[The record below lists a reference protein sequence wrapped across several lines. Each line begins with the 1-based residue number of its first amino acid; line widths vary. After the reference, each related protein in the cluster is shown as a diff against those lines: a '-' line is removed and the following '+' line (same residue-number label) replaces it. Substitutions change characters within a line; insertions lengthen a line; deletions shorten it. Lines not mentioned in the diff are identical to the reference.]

1 MGALIALIGM
11 PHRGGKSGPSGHDV
25 GHSSEDETTGRPS
38 AREAD
43 RGSARSAGSAG
54 KEKKESP
61 LARSTD
67 GGSSAAVGR
76 EKSLAP
82 AEGGDRSSSR
92 GLGKE
97 KDRPSKGTKEG
108 GAAKKRPP
116 NRRETLEA
124 PSAATL
130 RERASEAAAENA
142 AAIVAN
148 EPPQASVRA
157 WLDANRAL
165 APDQGRDP
173 FRIPAELVALHTDPS
188 ILPEIP
194 HESGGLFAL
203 VGTVARRALTLGLAS
218 REPSFHVFVAASQQ
232 VMIEADI
239 VRYAERFAKGRET
252 PPDILY
258 VHDFDRP
265 EAPKPLMVP
274 AGAGA
279 TLVAAM
285 DTLIDRLRTEIPG
298 LAQHEE
304 VQKATQRL
312 TRELEAKNREVLG
325 SLETAAKTLGFGIRS
340 IQGGVQTFPILHGKP
355 LSAEQFTALDES
367 TKRALGEAEDRLTAE
382 VDKAAGLVR
391 AQNASFD
398 AAREA
403 TMSQLAT
410 VLIQHEISELKAAL
424 SDYGADVLTYLSN
437 VERALIEDWSDFV
450 EQNSPAPEEQQTEQ
464 GAQEHDPEHATRL
477 GRFKVNLLV
486 AHEQDSPP
494 PVIYETNPTYPNLFG
509 YLERRARFGALLTD
523 FTRIRPGSLHHASGG
538 VLVLRAVDL
547 MTDPIIWE
555 RMKRVLRER
564 RIGAEDPLGPLGLY
578 ATTLRPV
585 PVPIR
590 VRVVLV
596 GPPEMYAALL
606 DADAD
611 FATLF
616 RVKVEIEPTI
626 PRSAENLCALDAY
639 LMQMAREREW
649 GQFERNARAT
659 LLDLATRL
667 ADDRQ
672 KVSLSLAPLEETA
685 AFASALAAAR
695 ASDESDWNEAGPA
708 SQVPRPFHASTS
720 SPGSIVTA
728 EDIQIAWRERRE
740 RAGAAERHIREL
752 TIRGE
757 VSLDTEG
764 SRVGVVNGLSV
775 YSAGDVEFGQPMRIT
790 AVVSLGREGVVDVE
804 HEAQLGGN
812 VHTKGVAIL
821 RGYLSRIFGQE
832 RPLSIKAQIA
842 FEQSYGEIDGDSAS
856 SSELFGVLS
865 ALSDVAID
873 QGIAVTG
880 SVNQLGEIQAI
891 GGVCAKIE
899 GFFELCRARGL
910 TGKQGVLLPRAN
922 LEHLVLREDVAR
934 AIGEDKFHLYAVGT
948 VAQGIE
954 VLTGVPAGERDA
966 SGRFPAASVFGRV
979 ERRVI
984 EIAERLREAEAH
996 HAVVPALE
1004 SREDVSHADM
1014 NDGGDYR

>member
-1 MGALIALIGM
+1 VDAKEA
-11 PHRGGKSGPSGHDV
+11 KDAKDV
-25 GHSSEDETTGRPS
+25 KD
-38 AREAD
+38 A
-43 RGSARSAGSAG
+43 
-54 KEKKESP
+54 SP
-61 LARSTD
+61 
-67 GGSSAAVGR
+67 
-76 EKSLAP
+76 
-82 AEGGDRSSSR
+82 
-92 GLGKE
+92 
-97 KDRPSKGTKEG
+97 KDRPSSAKDRPSSAKATAKEKEL
-108 GAAKKRPP
+108 AAKAKRPP
-116 NRRETLEA
+116 AGRRETLST
-124 PSAATL
+124 PPAAAR
-130 RERASEAAAENA
+130 RERERERDAEAVTNGANGAVTADSSPPSMAS
-142 AAIVAN
+142 
-148 EPPQASVRA
+148 PVRA
-157 WLDANRAL
+157 WLDANRAP
-165 APDQGRDP
+165 APGQGREP
-173 FRIPAELVALHTDPS
+173 FRIPAELVAQYTDPS
-188 ILPEIP
+188 ILAETPA
-194 HESGGLFAL
+194 ESGGLFEM
-203 VGTVARRALTLGLAS
+203 VGTVARRALTLGLAA
-218 REPSFHVFVAASQQ
+218 REPSFHVYVAASPQ
-232 VMIEADI
+232 VMIEDDI

-252 PPDILY
+252 PPDIVY

-285 DTLIDRLRTEIPG
+285 DALIDRLRHEIPG

-304 VQKATQRL
+304 VRKATQKL
-312 TRELEAKNREVLG
+312 AHELEGKNREVLTG
-325 SLETAAKTLGFGIRS
+325 LESTAKTLGFGIRAV
-340 IQGGVQTFPILHGKP
+340 QGGVQTFPILHGKP

-367 TKRALGEAEDRLTAE
+367 TKKALGEAEDRLTTE
-382 VDKAAGLVR
+382 VEKAAVLVR
-391 AQNASFD
+391 DQNARFD
-398 AAREA
+398 AAREEA
-403 TMSQLAT
+403 MSRLSEAVIT
-410 VLIQHEISELKAAL
+410 RALGELKKLL
-424 SDYGADVLTYLSN
+424 SDFGSDVLSYLDS
-437 VERALIEDWSDFV
+437 VEKALAADWSDFV
-450 EQNSPAPEEQQTEQ
+450 EQGPPQQITEEQAEAQ
-464 GAQEHDPEHATRL
+464 GTPEHDPEHATRL
-477 GRFKVNLLV
+477 SRFKVNLLV
-486 AHEQDSPP
+486 AHEEEAPP
-494 PVIYETNPTYPNLFG
+494 PVVYETNPTYPNLFG

-523 FTRIRPGSLHHASGG
+523 FTRIRPGSLHQASGG
-538 VLVLRAVDL
+538 VLVVRAADL

-555 RMKRVLRER
+555 RMKRIMRER

-596 GPPEMYAALL
+596 GPPDLYAALL

-611 FATLF
+611 FAALF
-616 RVKVEIEPTI
+616 RVKVEIEPSI
-626 PRSAENLCALDAY
+626 PRTTENLRALDAY

-649 GQFERNARAT
+649 GKFDRNARAT

-667 ADDRQ
+667 AGDRQ
-672 KVSLSLAPLEETA
+672 KVSLCLAPLEETA

-695 ASDESDWNEAGPA
+695 ASEKNDWDESGPA
-708 SQVPRPFHASTS
+708 STAPLPFHASTTP
-720 SPGSIVTA
+720 PGSVVNA
-728 EDIQIAWRERRE
+728 QDIEIAWRERRD

-790 AVVSLGREGVVDVE
+790 AVVALGREGLVDVE
-804 HEAQLGGN
+804 HEAQLGGAI
-812 VHTKGVAIL
+812 HTKGVAII

-865 ALSDVAID
+865 ALSEVGID

-910 TGKQGVLLPRAN
+910 NGKQGVMLPRSN

-934 AIGEDKFHLYAVGT
+934 AIAEGKFHLYAVAT

-954 VLTGVPAGERDA
+954 VLTGVPAGERDT
-966 SGRFPAASVFGRV
+966 SGRFPASSVFGRV

-996 HAVVPALE
+996 HAGPPALE
-1004 SREDVSHADM
+1004 SMDDVSHADLS
-1014 NDGGDYR
+1014 DAGDYRAR

>member
-1 MGALIALIGM
+1 MAE
-11 PHRGGKSGPSGHDV
+11 RDRPS
-25 GHSSEDETTGRPS
+25 SSTVDRPS
-38 AREAD
+38 A
-43 RGSARSAGSAG
+43 G
-54 KEKKESP
+54 
-61 LARSTD
+61 
-67 GGSSAAVGR
+67 AAKDSKV
-76 EKSLAP
+76 P
-82 AEGGDRSSSR
+82 
-92 GLGKE
+92 
-97 KDRPSKGTKEG
+97 KDRPSRAGSNG
-108 GAAKKRPP
+108 KK
-116 NRRETLEA
+116 RETLA
-124 PSAATL
+124 TPSAAARRERE
-130 RERASEAAAENA
+130 RERAAEAVTNGAGTAGTNGSAADRA
-142 AAIVAN
+142 RS
-148 EPPQASVRA
+148 EPPSDAPPASATGSVRA
-157 WLDANRAL
+157 WLDANRAP
-165 APDQGRDP
+165 APGQGREP
-173 FRIPAELVALHTDPS
+173 FRIPAELVTQSTDPS
-188 ILPEIP
+188 ILAETPAD
-194 HESGGLFAL
+194 SAGLFEL
-203 VGTVARRALTLGLAS
+203 VGTIPRRALTLGLAA
-218 REPSFHVFVAASQQ
+218 REPSFHVYVAASPQ
-232 VMIEADI
+232 VMIEDDI
-239 VRYAERFAKGRET
+239 VRYAEQFAKGRET
-252 PPDILY
+252 PPDIVY

-285 DTLIDRLRTEIPG
+285 DALIDRLRHEIQG
-298 LAQHEE
+298 LSQHEE
-304 VQKATQRL
+304 VRKATQKL
-312 TRELEAKNREVLG
+312 AHDLEGKNREVLTG
-325 SLETAAKTLGFGIRS
+325 LETTAKTLGFGIRA

-367 TKRALGEAEDRLTAE
+367 TKKALGEAEDRLTAE
-382 VDKAAGLVR
+382 VEKAATLVR
-391 AQNASFD
+391 DQNARFD
-398 AAREA
+398 AAREEA
-403 TMSQLAT
+403 MSRLSEA
-410 VLIQHEISELKAAL
+410 VIQRALGEMKKLL
-424 SDYGADVLTYLSN
+424 SDFGDDVLSYLDS
-437 VERALIEDWSDFV
+437 VEKALIADWSDFV
-450 EQNSPAPEEQQTEQ
+450 EQGPPQQITEEQAEAQ
-464 GAQEHDPEHATRL
+464 GTPENDPEHATRL
-477 GRFKVNLLV
+477 NRFKVNLLV
-486 AHEQDSPP
+486 AHEEEAPP

-523 FTRIRPGSLHHASGG
+523 FTRIRAGSLHQASGG
-538 VLVLRAVDL
+538 VLVVRAADL

-555 RMKRVLRER
+555 RMKRIMRER

-596 GPPEMYAALL
+596 GPPDLYAALL

-611 FATLF
+611 FAALF
-616 RVKVEIEPTI
+616 RVKVEIEPSI
-626 PRSAENLCALDAY
+626 PRTTENLRALDAY

-649 GQFERNARAT
+649 GQFDRSARAT

-667 ADDRQ
+667 AGDRQ
-672 KVSLSLAPLEETA
+672 KVSLCLAPLEETA
-685 AFASALAAAR
+685 AFASALASAR
-695 ASDESDWNEAGPA
+695 ALEGANEKNDWEERGPA
-708 SQVPRPFHASTS
+708 STLEKAERAPRPFHASATP
-720 SPGSIVTA
+720 PGSKVTA
-728 EDIQIAWRERRE
+728 EDIEIAWRERRD

-752 TIRGE
+752 TVRGE

-790 AVVSLGREGVVDVE
+790 AVVALGREGIVDVE
-804 HEAQLGGN
+804 HEAQLGGAI
-812 VHTKGVAIL
+812 HTKGVAII

-865 ALSDVAID
+865 ALAEVGID

-899 GFFELCRARGL
+899 GFYELCRVRGL
-910 TGKQGVLLPRAN
+910 TGKQGVMLPRTN

-934 AIGEDKFHLYAVGT
+934 AIADGKFHLYAVAT

-996 HAVVPALE
+996 HGGVPALE
-1004 SREDVSHADM
+1004 SMDDVSHADLS
-1014 NDGGDYR
+1014 DAGDYRAR